1 MRQQH
6 SGSIGRL
13 GNAKKKNLW
22 KERVRHQTMDNTIR
36 CLSGIG
42 PIYQVRPHQTLSQLN
57 PSYKL
62 PPVNRRGGLCFLRFR
77 KYSFAQNYYI
87 FNCRKIVF
95 NHIWSKSSPV
105 FGGLYDVWSSKPTTT
120 KSRKKVARLATHQF
134 LSLRRVSPNFS
145 WISWGFI
152 AGNNHELLSSIL
164 GDICILYM
172 REALPSGKSCLFAKM
187 RIMASRISLSLMILK
202 II

>member
-1 MRQQH
+1 MERKGQTSDNGQH
-6 SGSIGRL
+6 NTLLIGHRPNIP
-13 GNAKKKNLW
+13 G
-22 KERVRHQTMDNTIR
+22 QTAPDSVTIEPE
-36 CLSGIG
+36 L
-42 PIYQVRPHQTLSQLN
+42 QT
-57 PSYKL
+57 PSSEQKIVL
-62 PPVNRRGGLCFLRFR
+62 RGGLCFLRFR